1 MNVSSK
7 RKYLLLLIAALLLAA
22 AALILRCLFSLWTA
36 DCVARVSFTGLDN
49 MFHIPYEYYAL
60 DSRGA
65 ARVPGFLAKAVLGA
79 DAEERTIYDDT
90 ETAYWFATLQYGK
103 DELTSNSKPH
113 LETAFGPDYWLVYD
127 NWTRSTPPPG
137 EEDLALMLRAAETL
151 HDGDLENWVW
161 QGGGAIGL
169 ASFMIIRSGDQYLLV
184 ENDSRLFSAL
194 EDGSLRKLMDCPKGG
209 NFDCWFFK

>member
-1 MNVSSK
+1 MSIGSK
-7 RKYLLLLIAALLLAA
+7 WKFLLLLIAALFVAA
-22 AALILRCLFSLWTA
+22 AVLLRCLLALWGA

-49 MFHIPYEYYAL
+49 LFHTPYEYYAL

-65 ARVPGFLAKAVLGA
+65 VRVPGFLAKASLGA

-103 DELTSNSKPH
+103 DELTADDRPH
-113 LETAFGPDYWLVYD
+113 LETSFGPDYWLLYD

-137 EEDLALMLRAAETL
+137 KEDITLMLRAAETL

-169 ASFMIIRSGDQYLLV
+169 TSFMVIRNDDRYLLV
-184 ENDSRLFSAL
+184 ENDNRLLLPL
-194 EDGSLRKLMDCPKGG
+194 EDGSFREIMDCPIGG
-209 NFDCWFFK
+209 NFDCWFFR